1 MKVSIIIPVFNEEK
15 TIINVLR
22 KIQEE
27 KKNNKGINFEIIVVD
42 DCSNDKTS
50 SILKKNR
57 VLYNKI
63 FRLEKNSGKGAAVIK
78 GLNESTGDYILFQDA
93 DLEYDISEYHK
104 LFQPIIKNSADIV
117 MGSRLKASPLTKC
130 LNFWNLV
137 GNKIISLLF
146 DILFN
151 STLSDIYSCYLVFKK
166 ELLKNKKLKYKGFDG
181 QAEILTH
188 IVPKAKNVYEVPI
201 SYHGRSLEEGK
212 KIRYNHI
219 FSVIY
224 VIIKNWFYQK
234 INIKSD

>member
-1 MKVSIIIPVFNEEK
+1 M
-15 TIINVLR
+15 
-22 KIQEE
+22 
-27 KKNNKGINFEIIVVD
+27 
-42 DCSNDKTS
+42 
-50 SILKKNR
+50 
-57 VLYNKI
+57 
-63 FRLEKNSGKGAAVIK
+63 
-78 GLNESTGDYILFQDA
+78 FQDA

-212 KIRYNHI
+212 KIRYYHI

>member
-1 MKVSIIIPVFNEEK
+1 MKISIIIPVFNEEK
-15 TIINVLR
+15 TIIHVLK

-27 KKNNKGINFEIIVVD
+27 KKKNEKINFEIIVVD
-42 DCSNDKTS
+42 DCSNDNTS

-57 VLYNKI
+57 ILYDKI
-63 FRLEKNSGKGAAVIK
+63 FTLEKNLGKGAAVIK

-104 LFQPIIKNSADIV
+104 LFEPIIKHSADIV

-130 LNFWNLV
+130 LNFWNLI
-137 GNKIISLLF
+137 GNKIITLLF
-146 DILFN
+146 DALFN

-181 QAEILTH
+181 QAEILTY

-212 KIRYNHI
+212 KIRYYHI

-234 INIKSD
+234 INIKSN

>member
-166 ELLKNKKLKYKGFDG
+166 ELLKNKKLKYKGVDG

-188 IVPKAKNVYEVPI
+188 IVPKAKNVYAVPI

-212 KIRYNHI
+212 KIRYYHI